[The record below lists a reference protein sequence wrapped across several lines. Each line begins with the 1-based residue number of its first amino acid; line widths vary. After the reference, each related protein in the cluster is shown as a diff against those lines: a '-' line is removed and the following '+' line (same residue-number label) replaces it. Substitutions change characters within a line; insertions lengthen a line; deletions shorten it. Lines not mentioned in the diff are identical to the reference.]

1 MMLGFKNAFKKAVS
15 YRTAQ
20 FCTFNEKWKKTA
32 EKELKTDDIAKKLV
46 KHKDEGF
53 AVKPVYSGEDMIKES
68 TEAFP
73 GFYPFTRGPH
83 ATMYTA
89 RPWTVRQYAGFSTV
103 EESNEFYRKNLKGGQ
118 QGLSVAF
125 DLATH

>member
-1 MMLGFKNAFKKAVS
+1 MSQVQTQ
-15 YRTAQ
+15 R
-20 FCTFNEKWKKTA
+20 FCSNLHFNEKWKKVA

-53 AVKPVYSGEDMIKES
+53 PVKPIYSGEDMIKETAES
-68 TEAFP
+68 LP
-73 GFYPFTRGPH
+73 GFFPFTRGPH

-103 EESNEFYRKNLKGGQ
+103 EESNAFY
-118 QGLSVAF
+118 
-125 DLATH
+125 